1 MAIRKAEFVCSSERL
16 EQCPNDGR
24 AEVAF
29 IGRSNVGKSSLI
41 NMLTRVNGLAKVSG
55 MPGKTRLINHFLI
68 NDAWYLVDLP
78 GYGYAQASQKLR
90 AGFERMIRSYIL
102 QRENLYCLFV
112 LVDARHEPLKQDLEF
127 IAWVGEHAVPLA
139 IVLTKCDKLTARE
152 LEANRTIYQQKL
164 LEFWEEC
171 PPLFSTSSTSA
182 MGREDLETY
191 IESFIT
197 NNERV

>member
-16 EQCPNDGR
+16 EQCPKDGR

-41 NMLTRVNGLAKVSG
+41 NMLTQVNGLAKVSG
-55 MPGKTRLINHFLI
+55 MPGKTRLINHFLV
-68 NDAWYLVDLP
+68 NDTWYLVDLP
-78 GYGYAQASQKLR
+78 GYGYAQASHKLR

-102 QRENLYCLFV
+102 ERENLYCLFV

-127 IAWVGEHAVPLA
+127 IQWAGENGVPLA
-139 IVLTKCDKLTARE
+139 IVFTKCDKLTTRE
-152 LEANRTIYQQKL
+152 LETNRTLYQQKL
-164 LEFWEEC
+164 LDFWEEC
-171 PPLFSTSSTSA
+171 PPLFTTSSTSA
-182 MGREDLETY
+182 LGREGLEAY

-197 NNERV
+197 TNG

>member
-16 EQCPNDGR
+16 EQCPKDGR

-41 NMLTRVNGLAKVSG
+41 NMLTQVNGLAKVSG
-55 MPGKTRLINHFLI
+55 MPGKTRLINHFLV
-68 NDAWYLVDLP
+68 NDTWYLVDLP
-78 GYGYAQASQKLR
+78 GYGYAQASHKLR

-102 QRENLYCLFV
+102 ERENLYCLCV

-127 IAWVGEHAVPLA
+127 IQWAGENGVPLA
-139 IVLTKCDKLTARE
+139 IVFTKCDKLTTRE
-152 LEANRTIYQQKL
+152 LETNRTLYQQKL
-164 LEFWEEC
+164 LDFWEEC
-171 PPLFSTSSTSA
+171 PPLFTTSSTSA
-182 MGREDLETY
+182 LGREELEAY

-197 NNERV
+197 TNG

>member
-16 EQCPNDGR
+16 EQCPKDGR

-41 NMLTRVNGLAKVSG
+41 NMLTQVNGLAKVSG
-55 MPGKTRLINHFLI
+55 MPGKTRLINHFLV
-68 NDAWYLVDLP
+68 NDTWYLVDLP
-78 GYGYAQASQKLR
+78 GYGYAQASHKLR

-102 QRENLYCLFV
+102 ERENLYCLFV
-112 LVDARHEPLKQDLEF
+112 LVDARHEPLKQDQEF
-127 IAWVGEHAVPLA
+127 IQWAGENGVPLA
-139 IVLTKCDKLTARE
+139 IVFTKCDKLTTRE
-152 LEANRTIYQQKL
+152 LETNRSLYQQKL

-171 PPLFSTSSTSA
+171 PLLFTTSSTSA
-182 MGREDLETY
+182 LGREELEAY

-197 NNERV
+197 TNG

>member
-16 EQCPNDGR
+16 EQCPKDGR

-29 IGRSNVGKSSLI
+29 VGRSNVGKSSLI
-41 NMLTRVNGLAKVSG
+41 NMLTQVNGLAKVSG
-55 MPGKTRLINHFLI
+55 MPGKTRLINHFLV
-68 NDAWYLVDLP
+68 NDTWYLVDLP
-78 GYGYAQASQKLR
+78 GYGYAQASHKLR

-102 QRENLYCLFV
+102 ERENLYCLFV

-127 IAWVGEHAVPLA
+127 IQWAGENGVPLA
-139 IVLTKCDKLTARE
+139 IVFTKCDKLTTRE
-152 LEANRTIYQQKL
+152 LETNRSLYQQKL

-171 PPLFSTSSTSA
+171 PLLFTTSSTSA
-182 MGREDLETY
+182 LGREELEAY

-197 NNERV
+197 TNG

>member
-16 EQCPNDGR
+16 EQCPKDGR

-41 NMLTRVNGLAKVSG
+41 NMLTQVNGLAKVSG
-55 MPGKTRLINHFLI
+55 MPGKTRLINHFLV
-68 NDAWYLVDLP
+68 NDTWYLVDLP
-78 GYGYAQASQKLR
+78 GYGYAQASHKLR

-102 QRENLYCLFV
+102 ERENLYCLFV

-127 IAWVGEHAVPLA
+127 IQWAGENGVPLA
-139 IVLTKCDKLTARE
+139 IVFTKCDKLTTRE
-152 LEANRTIYQQKL
+152 LETNRTLYQQKL
-164 LEFWEEC
+164 LDFWEEC
-171 PPLFSTSSTSA
+171 PPLFTTSSTSA
-182 MGREDLETY
+182 LGREELEAY

-197 NNERV
+197 TNG

>member
-16 EQCPNDGR
+16 EQCPKDGR
-24 AEVAF
+24 AEIAF

-41 NMLTRVNGLAKVSG
+41 NMLTQVNGLAKVSG
-55 MPGKTRLINHFLI
+55 MPGKTRLINHFLV
-68 NDAWYLVDLP
+68 NDTWYLVDLP
-78 GYGYAQASQKLR
+78 GYGYAQASHKLR

-102 QRENLYCLFV
+102 ERENLYCLFV

-127 IAWVGEHAVPLA
+127 IQWAGENGVPLA
-139 IVLTKCDKLTARE
+139 IVFTKCDKLTTRE
-152 LEANRTIYQQKL
+152 LETNRSLYQQKL

-171 PPLFSTSSTSA
+171 PLLFTTSSTSA
-182 MGREDLETY
+182 LGREELEAY

-197 NNERV
+197 TNG